1 MNTTLKRGFTLIEL
15 LLVIA
20 IIGLLAS
27 AILAALASA
36 KDKSRD
42 AKRLSDLNTIRNAV
56 ELYANDNA
64 RNPGTYGTFYFI
76 SDNNYTEPLPCSGT
90 TGLKP
95 HISIDICNFKDIQGY
110 AYVYARKSD
119 GTYKL
124 GSHFETAQYQSVPF
138 VYGPSNTPVPGWYE
152 RE

>member
-20 IIGLLAS
+20 IIGLLS
-27 AILAALASA
+27 SVVLAALADA
-36 KDKSRD
+36 KNKSRD
-42 AKRLSDLNTIRNAV
+42 AKRLSDLNTIRNAI

-76 SDNNYTEPLPCSGT
+76 SDNNYSEPLPCSGT
-90 TGLKP
+90 TGLKRY
-95 HISIDICNFKDIQGY
+95 ISTDICNFKDIQGY

-124 GSHFETAQYQSVPF
+124 GAHFETAPYQGTPF
-138 VYGPSNTPVPGWYE
+138 VYGASNTAVTGWYE
-152 RE
+152 RQ